1 MRPAPTINQESQDIH
16 PYFLPH
22 HGVLRPSSTTTK
34 LKVVFNG
41 SSPTSTG
48 ISLND
53 ITHTGAK
60 IQLDIFDVLLWSP
73 HESTYSKRLI
83 LSEVAQIYDP
93 LGFVSPITIRAKML
107 LQELW
112 LHKLSWDQPVS
123 QSIINRWLI
132 IREEFTQLHEISLP
146 RWIHSTRHSTVEIH
160 GFSDALQLAMAA
172 AIYLKINSPST
183 GPKITLICAKTKVA
197 PIKQITI
204 PRLELTA
211 ALILA
216 KLTKYVRATLH
227 RVNIHSIYL
236 WTDSSITHPWIN
248 SNAGRWKDF
257 VRNRAVKIQEL
268 VADAHWHHISGKE
281 NPADCASR
289 GITAN
294 QLKDYSLWWRGPTW
308 LAENQENWPVN
319 SPPADEACNLEARP
333 GILLIAAIQDKIIQ
347 WDWVTDILHSTITS
361 PLASITIA
369 DIEKARNFWIKS
381 TQAAHFHQ
389 KIRTLS
395 NNQHLPPN
403 HSFNRLTAYVDSEG
417 ILRVGG
423 RLQHAQLSHDSKH
436 QSILPRHL
444 PFTTLVI
451 RHYHLTTLH
460 GGTQLTLTTI
470 RQRSWIM
477 GGRAPV
483 KTFIL
488 RCIKCARQ
496 RGIRA
501 QQLMGQLPRS
511 RITPS
516 WPFSHTGID
525 YAGPFTIKTSSG
537 RGAKTRKAWVCVFVC
552 MSTSAVH
559 LGAVSDY
566 STEAF
571 IAAYRRFTS
580 RRGLCQ
586 TIYSH
591 CGRNFIGTD
600 IELKK
605 LFTQFTREHEV
616 ISRFIITNGTQW
628 SFNPPAAPHMGG
640 KWESVVKSLKFHLT
654 RTVKESLFT
663 FEEITTLLTQIEA
676 ILNSRPLEPISD
688 DPEDIQALTPGH
700 FLIGSALNTVPEPS
714 TSEPAHSIQNRWRMI
729 QRQSQQFWYRW
740 SQSYLQKLQAISK
753 WFFRNRTIQVGALA
767 LLTDERF
774 PPSHEMATREDH
786 SIAPRAR
793 RAATSSNGEDTN
805 NDVGQTNRQAS
816 HSTNQPN
823 S

>member
-1 MRPAPTINQESQDIH
+1 
-16 PYFLPH
+16 
-22 HGVLRPSSTTTK
+22 
-34 LKVVFNG
+34 
-41 SSPTSTG
+41 
-48 ISLND
+48 
-53 ITHTGAK
+53 
-60 IQLDIFDVLLWSP
+60 
-73 HESTYSKRLI
+73 
-83 LSEVAQIYDP
+83 
-93 LGFVSPITIRAKML
+93 ML

-112 LHKLSWDQPVS
+112 LHNLSWDEPVP

-132 IREEFTQLHEISLP
+132 IREEFTQLYEISLP
-146 RWIHSTRHSTVEIH
+146 RWIHTTRHSTVEIH
-160 GFSDALQLAMAA
+160 GFSDASQLAMAA

-183 GPKITLICAKTKVA
+183 GPKITLICAETKVA

-227 RVNIHSIYL
+227 RVNIHSIHL
-236 WTDSSITHPWIN
+236 WTDSSITHSWIN

-257 VRNRAVKIQEL
+257 VRNRVGQIQEL

-333 GILLIAAIQDKIIQ
+333 GISLIAAIQNTIIQ
-347 WDWVTDILHSTITS
+347 WDLVNRYSTLNKLLRITALIIKFTSRLRHSPVTS
-361 PLASITIA
+361 PLASITTA
-369 DIEKARNFWIKS
+369 DIEKARIFWIK
-381 TQAAHFHQ
+381 
-389 KIRTLS
+389 
-395 NNQHLPPN
+395 
-403 HSFNRLTAYVDSEG
+403 LTAYVDSEG
-417 ILRVGG
+417 VLRVGG

-436 QSILPRHL
+436 QSILPRHSL
-444 PFTTLVI
+444 FTTLVI

-460 GGTQLTLTTI
+460 GDTQLTLTTI
-470 RQRSWIM
+470 RQRYWII
-477 GGRAPV
+477 GGRALV

-488 RCIKCARQ
+488 RCFECARQ

-501 QQLMGQLPRS
+501 QQLMGQLPQS

-516 WPFSHTGID
+516 RPFSHTGID

-559 LGAVSDY
+559 LEAVSDY

-571 IAAYRRFTS
+571 IAVYRRFTS

-586 TIYSH
+586 TIFSD
-591 CGRNFIGTD
+591 CGRNFIGAD

-616 ISRFIITNGTQW
+616 ISRFIITNSTQW

-640 KWESVVKSLKFHLT
+640 KWKSVVKSLKFHLT

-688 DPEDIQALTPGH
+688 DPEDI
-700 FLIGSALNTVPEPS
+700 
-714 TSEPAHSIQNRWRMI
+714 
-729 QRQSQQFWYRW
+729 
-740 SQSYLQKLQAISK
+740 
-753 WFFRNRTIQVGALA
+753 
-767 LLTDERF
+767 
-774 PPSHEMATREDH
+774 
-786 SIAPRAR
+786 
-793 RAATSSNGEDTN
+793 
-805 NDVGQTNRQAS
+805 
-816 HSTNQPN
+816 
-823 S
+823 